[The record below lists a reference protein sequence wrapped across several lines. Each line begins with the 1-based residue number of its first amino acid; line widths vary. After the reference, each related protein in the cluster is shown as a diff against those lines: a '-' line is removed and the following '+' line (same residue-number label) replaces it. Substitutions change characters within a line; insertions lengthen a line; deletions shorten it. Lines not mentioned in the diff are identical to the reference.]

1 MSDHD
6 FVWVEKYRPHTIK
19 ECILPARLKETFQAY
34 VDAEY
39 VPNIVLS
46 GPPGRGKTTVAKAM
60 LEEIGCSYMFI
71 SPKDLNLDAL
81 RTDIEQFASSMSL
94 NGKRK
99 YVIIDEADFL
109 NPHIQ
114 PQLRTFM
121 EAYSATCGFIL
132 TCNFKEK
139 LMAPLISRCPIT
151 DFTFKKEEALDLAK
165 QMLLRVFKILDSEK
179 VQYDRKVVAEVVK
192 KYHLDFRRI
201 INELQRYSVA
211 SMGNIDT
218 GILVSFDN
226 TSLNQLIGF
235 MKNKEFTAIRKWVH
249 EADYDEAELYRKL
262 YDVSSDY
269 ITTNSIPS
277 LILLI
282 AKYQYQSAFAID
294 KQLNLLAFF
303 VEAML
308 ELEFK

>member
-1 MSDHD
+1 MSD
-6 FVWVEKYRPHTIK
+6 FIWVEKYRPQTVND
-19 ECILPARLKETFQAY
+19 CILPAKLKETFQAY

-39 VPNIVLS
+39 VPNIVLA
-46 GPPGRGKTTVAKAM
+46 GPPGRGKTTVARAM
-60 LEEIGCSYMFI
+60 LEEIGSPYMFI
-71 SPKDLNLDAL
+71 SPKELNLDAL

-121 EAYSATCGFIL
+121 EVYSATCGFIL
-132 TCNFKEK
+132 TCNYKDK

-151 DFTFKKEEALDLAK
+151 DFTFKKEESLDLAK
-165 QMLLRVFKILDSEK
+165 QMLLRVFKILDTEN
-179 VQYDRKVVAEVVK
+179 VEYDKKAVAEIVK

-211 SMGNIDT
+211 TSGKIDT

-235 MKNKEFTAIRKWVH
+235 LKTKDFTAIRKWVH
-249 EADYDEAELYRKL
+249 ESDYDETELYRKL

-269 ITTNSIPS
+269 IAASSIPP
-277 LILLI
+277 LVLLT
-282 AKYQYQSAFAID
+282 AKYQYQSAFAAD